1 MATVTIT
8 KNAKSPKNIFYPGN
22 YIITKQGNQVVL
34 VTAQGDWESVFSG
47 ITIYH
52 EKKQFEGLYSTS
64 YGKESFVQFV
74 GTITITSE

>member
-8 KNAKSPKNIFYPGN
+8 KSVKSPKGIFYAGN
-22 YIITKQGNQVVL
+22 YVVTREGNQVVL

-52 EKKQFEGLYSTS
+52 EKKHFEGLYSTS
-64 YGKESFVQFV
+64 YGKEAFVQFV